1 MRKIGGIIGCC
12 LIAVSLL
19 ACTACSGLDRLSEN
33 LREGAEQLGDD
44 VVIGKSNALI
54 TPYQSFEGSRTSDND
69 AFLATYDASVTG
81 FNGQDILVA
90 DTDLKENECREIV
103 IRYQFDSLD
112 GDCQLIYI
120 SPDLEEQHIQE
131 RAKELAKKAEI
142 IWPYPSIAEVELA
155 PYQLAEKAVQKYS
168 LETYDV
174 NAFTRMLFEALDKR
188 IMNLSPAVKKE
199 YKKLYVAYKLDT
211 NFVDIVFQKQRLRIS
226 INMKF
231 SEIHDPNGICKDIT
245 GLGRWGNGDVELF
258 MEHQDELDQIME
270 IVQQSFDA
278 QAE

>member
-1 MRKIGGIIGCC
+1 MRKIGKIIGCC

-33 LREGAEQLGDD
+33 LKEGAEQLGDD

-120 SPDLEEQHIQE
+120 SPDLEEQVLSE
-131 RAKELAKKAEI
+131 SA
-142 IWPYPSIAEVELA
+142 SGSV
-155 PYQLAEKAVQKYS
+155 AVQLQAGANY
-168 LETYDV
+168 
-174 NAFTRMLFEALDKR
+174 
-188 IMNLSPAVKKE
+188 I
-199 YKKLYVAYKLDT
+199 
-211 NFVDIVFQKQRLRIS
+211 
-226 INMKF
+226 
-231 SEIHDPNGICKDIT
+231 GIT
-245 GLGRWGNGDVELF
+245 GTDYSGAI
-258 MEHQDELDQIME
+258 QIT
-270 IVQQSFDA
+270 VG
-278 QAE
+278 

>member
-1 MRKIGGIIGCC
+1 MRKIIGCC

-120 SPDLEEQHIQE
+120 SPTLEGQCVPSSPPGR
-131 RAKELAKKAEI
+131 RAPPLLPEGDTHNPPRHRLFGRDPDYCGI
-142 IWPYPSIAEVELA
+142 N
-155 PYQLAEKAVQKYS
+155 
-168 LETYDV
+168 D
-174 NAFTRMLFEALDKR
+174 RM
-188 IMNLSPAVKKE
+188 I
-199 YKKLYVAYKLDT
+199 
-211 NFVDIVFQKQRLRIS
+211 
-226 INMKF
+226 
-231 SEIHDPNGICKDIT
+231 
-245 GLGRWGNGDVELF
+245 
-258 MEHQDELDQIME
+258 
-270 IVQQSFDA
+270 
-278 QAE
+278 